1 MDVSGGVPVSA
12 LRIGFVF
19 VLLGIVSA
27 CGRNPAPKYGG
38 ELCYVRNHPGE
49 GLDPVL
55 IRFDNATRE
64 VAGLIYEGL
73 VGLEPGTFR
82 PVPLLA
88 ESWEFSPDRRTLT
101 FRLRR
106 GVRFQDDPCFPD
118 GRGREVTAEDVKYS
132 WERVAGWKGDTWGYE
147 AFRLIEGAEEFRS
160 GRAGHISGIQVDGP
174 HRLRVRFARPDF
186 AFLYAISGPRGYVV
200 PEEAVEYYGEG
211 FPRHPVGTGPFRIAR
226 WDPESEMSLVRNEN
240 YWGRDDEGRPLP
252 YLDRIRIVNYP
263 VPKPREFLEG
273 RAFGINV
280 IFELNLSD
288 IEKFSEEAEN
298 LGREGAYREY
308 FTTIYLSGFL
318 LFRFKEG
325 SPFSQNPTLRR
336 ALVAALPEDRAFVKE
351 GHSRLKGLVPS
362 DFPGADTS
370 LKEQVHSPELARKLL
385 AEAGYPVP
393 VPQEGRL
400 QSETYGQVRGR
411 GPVLF
416 VLAGRVSRSAEL
428 LGAFLLRM

>member
-1 MDVSGGVPVSA
+1 MSA

-160 GRAGHISGIQVDGP
+160 GRAGHISGIQVEGP

-226 WDPESEMSLVRNEN
+226 SAKSFRASSGECTCSFKLVSAPGKSEGTSPLSLL
-240 YWGRDDEGRPLP
+240 WPSFTKALSS
-252 YLDRIRIVNYP
+252 
-263 VPKPREFLEG
+263 G
-273 RAFGINV
+273 RAATKALLRVGLW
-280 IFELNLSD
+280 EKGEPSLNL
-288 IEKFSEEAEN
+288 K
-298 LGREGAYREY
+298 RR
-308 FTTIYLSGFL
+308 
-318 LFRFKEG
+318 
-325 SPFSQNPTLRR
+325 NPERYI
-336 ALVAALPEDRAFVKE
+336 VVKY
-351 GHSRLKGLVPS
+351 
-362 DFPGADTS
+362 S
-370 LKEQVHSPELARKLL
+370 L
-385 AEAGYPVP
+385 
-393 VPQEGRL
+393 
-400 QSETYGQVRGR
+400 
-411 GPVLF
+411 
-416 VLAGRVSRSAEL
+416 
-428 LGAFLLRM
+428 